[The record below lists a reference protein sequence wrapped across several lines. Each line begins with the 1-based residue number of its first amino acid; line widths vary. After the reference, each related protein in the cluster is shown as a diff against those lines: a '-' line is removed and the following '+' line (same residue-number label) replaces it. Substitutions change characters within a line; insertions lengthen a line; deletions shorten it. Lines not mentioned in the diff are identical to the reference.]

1 MAGISAEACPGGYDP
16 SVNRSV
22 VLALS
27 LLLNLALLAAGGW
40 YLAECGARPIAE
52 DLGIVDERR
61 PAYEVYADE
70 RFAGL
75 EGEATVL
82 IGDSQI
88 ERGPWSE
95 VLDAPVAVRG
105 QGGMLLDE
113 VTATVPETVHG
124 DAERVI
130 VWAGSNDVLHER
142 TPDDAGRDMGE
153 LLAAVEDAAPG
164 AELVV
169 LSLPPLEWG
178 DVTATNIALGAA
190 AERAG
195 ATWVDVTPAL
205 DGQLADDGV
214 HLTGAGYEAV
224 AEALAAL

>member
-1 MAGISAEACPGGYDP
+1 MGRHGARHC
-16 SVNRSV
+16 RRR
-22 VLALS
+22 
-27 LLLNLALLAAGGW
+27 
-40 YLAECGARPIAE
+40 CGAG
-52 DLGIVDERR
+52 DCLGGIERR
-61 PAYEVYADE
+61 PARA
-70 RFAGL
+70 
-75 EGEATVL
+75 AT
-82 IGDSQI
+82 
-88 ERGPWSE
+88 
-95 VLDAPVAVRG
+95 
-105 QGGMLLDE
+105 
-113 VTATVPETVHG
+113 
-124 DAERVI
+124 
-130 VWAGSNDVLHER
+130 
-142 TPDDAGRDMGE
+142 DDAGQDIGE

-178 DVTATNIALGAA
+178 DVTATNIALEAA

>member
-1 MAGISAEACPGGYDP
+1 MRKAPHGARAGYG
-16 SVNRSV
+16 SV
-22 VLALS
+22 VKRSLVLVLS
-27 LLLNLALLAAGGW
+27 LLLNAALLAAGGW
-40 YLAECGARPIAE
+40 YLAERGARPIAE
-52 DLGIVDERR
+52 DLGVVEERR
-61 PAYEVYADE
+61 PAYEVYAEE
-70 RFAGL
+70 RFTGL

-105 QGGMLLDE
+105 QGGMLIAE
-113 VTATVPETVHG
+113 VTATVPDTVPG

-130 VWAGSNDVLHER
+130 VWAGSNDALHEH
-142 TPDDAGRDMGE
+142 TPAEAGEDMTE
-153 LLAAVEDAAPG
+153 LLAAVRAAAPD

-169 LSLPPLEWG
+169 LSLPPLEWA
-178 DVTATNIALGAA
+178 DVTDMNASLEAA
-190 AERAG
+190 ASSAG

-205 DGQLADDGV
+205 GGLLADDGV

-224 AEALAAL
+224 AEQLADL